1 MNKKEVLSVLNNY
14 NFPKNDFIILSGAA
28 MVLMGIKESTN
39 DIDIGVS
46 KKFYNQLLKD
56 HNCKLEKID
65 KDGAKIYFI
74 DDVINFGSRYFDT
87 DYLIYEGYRLQTPL
101 AIKQLKQ
108 SLNRDKDKNDIYL
121 IDKYLEEHNG

>member
-14 NFPKNDFIILSGAA
+14 NFPKNDFIVLSGAA

-39 DIDIGVS
+39 DIDISVS
-46 KKFYNQLLKD
+46 KKFYNQLLK
-56 HNCKLEKID
+56 
-65 KDGAKIYFI
+65 

-87 DYLIYEGYRLQTPL
+87 DYLICEGYQLQTPL
-101 AIKQLKQ
+101 AIKRLKQ
-108 SLNRDKDKNDIYL
+108 SLNRNKDKNDIYL